1 MAAST
6 PLVKQDHAVIS
17 GKTTIAKPKIGTA
30 ELLFRAALKMDLNP
44 EWIVANGLFVVLI
57 NGKEQYINFAR
68 SPLNSNTNVSLA
80 EDKYLTRRILERHG
94 LRNIPFIRPMS
105 QTEAAA
111 FLDVHTKII
120 AKPVRGSGSRD
131 IHVITEP
138 EQLQALKVSSYIL
151 ERYVAGQELRYL
163 VLDGEII
170 SVHRSDYGISVQ
182 EDRLLERISFDASA
196 WDPALVTSALNI
208 AQVLGLKFAAVDYI
222 IDASGCAYILEVNT
236 RPGLKW
242 FHAPTSGPVVDV
254 AHQFLKAI
262 VKNVE
267 KVHS

>member
-1 MAAST
+1 M
-6 PLVKQDHAVIS
+6 VKQDHTAS
-17 GKTTIAKPKIGTA
+17 NSKTTIIKPKIGTV

-44 EWIVANGLFVVLI
+44 EWIVPNGLFVINI
-57 NGKEQYINFAR
+57 NGKEQYINAAR
-68 SPLNSNTNVSLA
+68 SPLNPNTNVSLA

-94 LRNIPFIRPMS
+94 LQNIPFIRPTS
-105 QTEAAA
+105 QADAAA
-111 FLDVHTKII
+111 FLEVHTKII

-138 EQLQALKVSSYIL
+138 EQLQALKVSSYIF

-163 VLDGEII
+163 VLDGEVI
-170 SVHRSDYGISVQ
+170 SVHRSDYGTSVQ
-182 EDRLLERISFDASA
+182 EDRLLERVSFDSSA
-196 WDPALVTSALNI
+196 WDPLLVASALNI
-208 AQVLGLKFAAVDYI
+208 ARIIGLKFAAVDYI

-242 FHAPTSGPVVDV
+242 FHAPTSGPIVDV

-262 VKNVE
+262 VKNLE
-267 KVHS
+267 KVYS